1 MNNITAKAI
10 GLSTTLYFVVNN
22 KISKDYPSYISL
34 NKDNRI
40 TVYTKSGYELI
51 PMKEEDK
58 ESFCKNS
65 DIRVFLNEEDAETFL
80 KMKRNNYSIKLSELT
95 NKCKKCLEKYGER
108 DVHISLD
115 TLYIMNN
122 GETILINNDNIW

>member
-34 NKDNRI
+34 NKDDRI

-65 DIRVFLNEEDAETFL
+65 DIHVFLNEEDAETFL

-95 NKCKKCLEKYGER
+95 TKCEKCLKKYGER
-108 DVHISLD
+108 DVHMTVD
-115 TLYIMNN
+115 TLYIMDG
-122 GETILINNDNIW
+122 GETIIINNNNA